1 MANSNHTTKIEVKAM
16 DMELMPLKSS
26 ASAPDDSGDRV
37 TPEQMARYEV
47 ESLCSHMMW
56 LRSWWGNYGEA
67 ITAALPEAARTGHDH
82 FIEGVLFARSVNK
95 TAGFNLGEHHMHNYS
110 WGRSTQTVRMIGGA
124 T

>member
-1 MANSNHTTKIEVKAM
+1 MANHNHTTKVEAM
-16 DMELMPLKSS
+16 AIDMELMPLKSAARD
-26 ASAPDDSGDRV
+26 ASDSGDRL

-56 LRSWWGNYGEA
+56 LRSWWANYGQA

-95 TAGFNLGEHHMHNYS
+95 TAGFNLGEDYMRNYS
-110 WGRSTQTVRMIGGA
+110 WGRSTQTVRIIGGA
-124 T
+124 A